1 MTKVAI
7 ITDSHWG
14 ARNDNQ
20 AFAQHFIKFY
30 EEVFFPT
37 IDDLGIKHVLHL
49 GDLTDRRKYINFV
62 TAKNLETH
70 FMKPLY
76 DRNIQLDLVAGN
88 HDTFYKNTNEVN
100 SIMQLY
106 GTSKYDNIN
115 IIWDD
120 AYEVTW
126 EDGTGCSVMM
136 VPWICAE
143 NQESIYNSLKSTK
156 SQIVMGHFEI
166 QGYEMMKGQICDHGL
181 DKKIFNKFDTVYS
194 GHFHHP
200 SHNGNITYLGAPYE
214 MNWSDY
220 NGKRGFHIFDTETRE
235 VEFIKNPNRMFHKI
249 SYDDTDMTIE
259 DVANLD
265 TSNLTNAFIKVIVRN
280 KENPYIFDLFLDR
293 LASSGASDIKVVEDH
308 MNFDT
313 IDEEELVDE
322 AQDTM
327 TILTQY
333 IQNIEFKGDKSKV
346 ESVLRELYNEAISL

>member
-7 ITDSHWG
+7 ITDTHWG
-14 ARNDNQ
+14 ARNDNK
-20 AFAQHFIKFY
+20 AFLDYFIKFY
-30 EEVFFPT
+30 NEVFFPT
-37 IDDLGIKHVLHL
+37 LEERGIDTVLHL

-62 TAKNLETH
+62 TAKGLEEH
-70 FMKPLY
+70 FMKPLNEQ
-76 DRNIQLDLVAGN
+76 NIKLYVVAGN
-88 HDTFYKNTNEVN
+88 HDTFYKNTNEIN
-100 SIMQLY
+100 SLRQLY

-115 IIWDD
+115 IIWEDAMELKWDD
-120 AYEVTW
+120 GCEV
-126 EDGTGCSVMM
+126 ML
-136 VPWICAE
+136 VPWICSE
-143 NQESIYNSLKSTK
+143 NNDRIFNSLKDTS

-181 DKKIFNKFDTVYS
+181 DKKIFNKFDSVYS

-200 SHNGNITYLGAPYE
+200 SSNGNITYLGAPYE

-220 NGKRGFHIFDTETRE
+220 DGKRGFHIFDTETRE
-235 VEFIKNPNRMFHKI
+235 MEFIQNPFRMFHKI
-249 SYDDTDMTIE
+249 SYDDSDMTIE

-265 TSNLTNAFIKVIVRN
+265 TSNLTNTFIKVIVKN

-293 LASSGASDIKVVEDH
+293 LTTSGASDIKVVEDH
-308 MNFDT
+308 MNFDS
-313 IDEEELVDE
+313 IDEKELVDE

-333 IQNIEFKGDKSKV
+333 IQNIEFKGDKKKV